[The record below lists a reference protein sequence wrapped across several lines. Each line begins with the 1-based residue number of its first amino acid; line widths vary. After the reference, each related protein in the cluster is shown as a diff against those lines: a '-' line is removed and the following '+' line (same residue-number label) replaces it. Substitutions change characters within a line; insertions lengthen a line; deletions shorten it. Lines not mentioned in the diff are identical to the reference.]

1 MSAATAFGFA
11 ASSVLTGLTP
21 LPPRIA
27 PRAGSIARPVRVTAA
42 VLQSDGVATADI
54 DEVLYYSSRAPLP
67 AQLRPDATHLLP
79 ADYARGPQR
88 IADVGRYWAM
98 PNLRPLKE
106 TDDGKINMMKFASV
120 LILGAVLGALVKSN
134 MEAARDAAP
143 TAGADVDVDT
153 GNGYGYAYG
162 YGYGYRYGYGYGHG
176 YGDEYEITTKR
187 SAPEVEWTDN
197 SRPAQKKLSESDNVV
212 VKWLAKLGIGLMGVW
227 NMIPA

>member
-1 MSAATAFGFA
+1 MSAATVF
-11 ASSVLTGLTP
+11 SPVLAGLNP

-42 VLQSDGVATADI
+42 VLQQSDGVATADI
-54 DEVLYYSSRAPLP
+54 DEVLHYSSRASLP

-79 ADYARGPQR
+79 AYYARGPQR

-187 SAPEVEWTDN
+187 SAPEVEWTDD
-197 SRPAQKKLSESDNVV
+197 SRPARKKLSESDNIV

>member
-1 MSAATAFGFA
+1 
-11 ASSVLTGLTP
+11 
-21 LPPRIA
+21 
-27 PRAGSIARPVRVTAA
+27 
-42 VLQSDGVATADI
+42 
-54 DEVLYYSSRAPLP
+54 
-67 AQLRPDATHLLP
+67 
-79 ADYARGPQR
+79 
-88 IADVGRYWAM
+88 M

-197 SRPAQKKLSESDNVV
+197 SRPARKKLSESDNIV

>member
-1 MSAATAFGFA
+1 MSAATVFSPAFA
-11 ASSVLTGLTP
+11 GLTP

-42 VLQSDGVATADI
+42 VLQQSDGVATADI

-79 ADYARGPQR
+79 ADLRGPQH

-134 MEAARDAAP
+134 MDAARDAAP

-153 GNGYGYAYG
+153 GNGYGYA
-162 YGYGYRYGYGYGHG
+162 YGYGYGHG

-197 SRPAQKKLSESDNVV
+197 SRPARKKLSESDNVV